1 MATAESSE
9 PTVSKRP
16 AWSSRELPTTH
27 KDTASDTAANS
38 TGIANS
44 HGHVK

>member
-1 MATAESSE
+1 MAIAESTE

-16 AWSSRELPTTH
+16 AWSSRELPTTRSV
-27 KDTASDTAANS
+27 TTRDTAANS
-38 TGIANS
+38 TGMAKS